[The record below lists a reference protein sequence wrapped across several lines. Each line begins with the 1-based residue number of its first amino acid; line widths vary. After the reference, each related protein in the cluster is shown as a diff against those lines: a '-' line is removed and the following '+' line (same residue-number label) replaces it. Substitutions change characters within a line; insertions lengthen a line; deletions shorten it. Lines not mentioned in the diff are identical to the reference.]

1 MSMMIKQQL
10 NNGISPARVFNLDTI
25 SKKDG
30 LFSGE
35 SFQHSSMISYLKYD
49 CCYGEF
55 DVALFWC
62 N

>member
-1 MSMMIKQQL
+1 MSMKIKQQL
-10 NNGISPARVFNLDTI
+10 NNGILPARVFSLDTI

-30 LFSGE
+30 RFSGE
-35 SFQHSSMISYLKYD
+35 SFQHWSMIAYLNYN

-55 DVALFWC
+55 DVVLFWC